1 MVFRFSI
8 LALAAILGAA
18 AWSSGAA
25 AEAPGTGTVTGR
37 VIFCKLLPRPVEAPD
52 ADVSPLAD
60 VTPGMNRGVPPPIRL
75 PVPNVQL
82 SIQGTNV
89 RTVTDGG
96 GVFTLSGVPAS
107 QPLVLVAQL
116 SPGPMMVLSQ
126 PNLMVSAGQ
135 TLDLGTVGL
144 GGCADGG
151 TVLVPQPPLPTAT
164 SPVTGG
170 DTPADASLPTPA
182 DETAPAADETAP
194 ATDEAN

>member
-8 LALAAILGAA
+8 LALATILGAA
-18 AWSSGAA
+18 SWSSGAA
-25 AEAPGTGTVTGR
+25 AEAPGTGTVVGR
-37 VIFCKLLPRPVEAPD
+37 VTFCKLLPRPVEAPE

-96 GVFTLSGVPAS
+96 GAFTLSGVPAS

-151 TVLVPQPPLPTAT
+151 MVLVPQSPPPTAT
-164 SPVTGG
+164 SPDAGA
-170 DTPADASLPTPA
+170 DTPVDAVLPAPA
-182 DETAPAADETAP
+182 DNSAPAADDTAPAADET
-194 ATDEAN
+194 N